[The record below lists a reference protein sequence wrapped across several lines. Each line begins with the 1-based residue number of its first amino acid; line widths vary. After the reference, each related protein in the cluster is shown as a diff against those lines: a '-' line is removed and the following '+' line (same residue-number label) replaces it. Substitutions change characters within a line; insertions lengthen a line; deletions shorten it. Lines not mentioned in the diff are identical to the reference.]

1 MQISKSGQILDLSND
16 SKREEKIPCLI
27 VVELN
32 SCFQKKKKK
41 KKKEKANKHT
51 PPISLD
57 LCFGGLTGPFFLNF
71 GFGKIMFFGFKCPL
85 FFCDS
90 WRNPAIRHLL
100 SWGSFLLVFVYT
112 FTSLSSYIFYDALQ
126 WLFSFGVN

>member
-41 KKKEKANKHT
+41 KKKANTHT

-71 GFGKIMFFGFKCPL
+71 GFGKIRSCFL
-85 FFCDS
+85 DS
-90 WRNPAIRHLL
+90 NVLCFSVTPGGILL
-100 SWGSFLLVFVYT
+100 LGT
-112 FTSLSSYIFYDALQ
+112 FYLGVLSY
-126 WLFSFGVN
+126 